1 MASRKYS
8 LGTAE
13 LEVLKVLW
21 DQGPTTVREV
31 LNLLIARG
39 RRVAYTTVQTLLT
52 RLERK
57 GFVKS
62 DKSDLAHV
70 FRASLTRDRVARSRL
85 KSLVSQL
92 YDGAAGP
99 LVLHLVRTERLT
111 PEDIGQLQELID
123 GLESED

>member
-1 MASRKYS
+1 M
-8 LGTAE
+8 GTAE

-21 DQGPTTVREV
+21 DRGPNTVREV
-31 LNLLIARG
+31 LNLLRARG
-39 RRVAYTTVQTLLT
+39 RRIAYTTAQTLLT

-85 KSLVSQL
+85 KSLVAQL
-92 YDGAAGP
+92 YDGEAGS

-111 PEDIGQLQELID
+111 PEDIDQLQELID
-123 GLESED
+123 RLESES